1 MTAVDGPAGEG
12 AARAMLRRELLPWAL
27 LGLTLGMVEGAT
39 AAVLLK
45 HRFQDGA
52 DPFAVNLA
60 VGLVSGAPALSNVV
74 SFVWANL
81 AHARARVRLVVGLQ
95 AAFAVAVGVVGL
107 APAATG
113 GLLLTLASILAARV
127 LWSGI
132 LTIRSSIWIANY
144 PRHLLARCTG
154 RIVVASSLTM
164 AAGAAATALAL
175 GGARL
180 DPRWLYGGAALAGL
194 AGAWLFRAT
203 RVRREY
209 QLLDAEQAAVAR
221 SDAFSLRTLLQILRE
236 DRDYREYMFWM
247 GLYGGGNLMLT
258 SQLVV
263 VLTERLAMPPG
274 RQIAMLA
281 VLPLAALPLFVPMWA
296 RLFDGSHVV
305 AYRARQGWVQ
315 VAAVAIL
322 CGGAFAALEWLL
334 WLGAAVLGVALA
346 GSNLGWSLGHND
358 FAAPGRAQHYMGVH
372 VTLTGLRGMLAP
384 PLGIAAYQGLEAL
397 AAGAGRWSLLLPLAG
412 TAAGAA
418 GFGLMRRRLGMAGAG
433 HEGAFGGRAPGQGP
447 DPRRDDDGATDRR
460 RNQGTRHR

>member
-1 MTAVDGPAGEG
+1 
-12 AARAMLRRELLPWAL
+12 MLRRELLPWAL

-45 HRFQDGA
+45 HRFQGGA

-60 VGLVSGAPALSNVV
+60 VGLVSGAPALSNVL

-81 AHARARVRLVVGLQ
+81 AHARSRVRLVVALQ

-113 GLLLTLASILAARV
+113 GLLLTLGSVLAARM

-132 LTIRSSIWIANY
+132 VTIRSSIWIANY
-144 PRHLLARCTG
+144 PRHLLARFTG

-175 GGARL
+175 GDAGL
-180 DPRWLYGGAALAGL
+180 DPRWLYAGAALAGL

-209 QLLDAEQAAVAR
+209 RLLGAEQAEVAR
-221 SDAFSLRTLLQILRE
+221 GDAFSLRMLRQILRD

-281 VLPLAALPLFVPMWA
+281 VLPLVALPLFVPLWA

-305 AYRARQGWVQ
+305 AYRARQAWVQ
-315 VAAVAIL
+315 FAAVAIL
-322 CGGAFAALEWLL
+322 CGGAFADLEWLL
-334 WLGAAVLGVALA
+334 WTGAAVLGVALA

-358 FAAPGRAQHYMGVH
+358 FASPGRAQHYMGVH

-418 GFGLMRRRLGMAGAG
+418 GFGRMRRRLGTQGASGTAGADR
-433 HEGAFGGRAPGQGP
+433 GRAGEPES
-447 DPRRDDDGATDRR
+447 DARRDDDGAGDRR
-460 RNQGTRHR
+460 RKQGTRHR